1 MAEYRNIPTPA
12 FIQKC
17 LFIINFEQTL
27 KVDDK
32 IISEAKKDKLKVV
45 ELNNQNID
53 NELKVCFLNAKYYED
68 YNFKLKYYSSIE
80 FLFEYEFN
88 NFNESIENYWMGMV
102 NKIKGKNFI
111 KYLQEKLK
119 QNIRKDIIKKYDGK
133 EIKKIPSEIS
143 GLIKKIITNTKYDFN
158 EKNNKKDI
166 EIIQKY
172 LTFSNDEIQNS
183 DLIKK
188 SNVQS
193 FSNYIEVC
201 FINTNNKEEKDI
213 TENLMEIFNNLSF
226 IFEVSF
232 DDKFGIFKEVPKSND
247 NTDYI
252 VEYIKKFKNKIKN
265 IKKNVDSDYSKC
277 NIKKIFFDYL
287 NVIKKSLEER
297 KSIIEEDL
305 KKEDWKNI
313 QNNFEQIF
321 TSKLNYLK
329 KELLDNIEY
338 LSNQIKNNCDE
349 LHKIINEIM
358 PCESSN
364 LLLTNFIASGLG
376 RDNNIEKT
384 IDDII
389 FDIISQSKSCTDW
402 KNSKSFFQ
410 WFRAKISKKAYLNQ
424 IINYMIDKSCQKL
437 ENSSNFYSNLMEDFK
452 VRIDNEI
459 NFKKDKIIE
468 ELENKKLEEDNRI
481 KIKNEEERK
490 KWEEDKSIYEEKKKQ
505 WKNLCK
511 DYKKLKEELF
521 ALRFEKK

>member
-1 MAEYRNIPTPA
+1 MAEYRNIPIPA

-201 FINTNNKEEKDI
+201 FINTNNKDEKDI

-232 DDKFGIFKEVPKSND
+232 DDKFEYLKKSQNRMITQIILL
-247 NTDYI
+247 NI
-252 VEYIKKFKNKIKN
+252 LKNLKIRSKILKKMLIL
-265 IKKNVDSDYSKC
+265 I
-277 NIKKIFFDYL
+277 IQ
-287 NVIKKSLEER
+287 KSLEER

-329 KELLDNIEY
+329 KELLDNIEN

-349 LHKIINEIM
+349 LYKIINEIM

>member
-277 NIKKIFFDYL
+277 NIKKIFSDYL
-287 NVIKKSLEER
+287 NVIKKSLEEQ
-297 KSIIEEDL
+297 KSIL
-305 KKEDWKNI
+305 KKI
-313 QNNFEQIF
+313 
-321 TSKLNYLK
+321 
-329 KELLDNIEY
+329 
-338 LSNQIKNNCDE
+338 
-349 LHKIINEIM
+349 
-358 PCESSN
+358 
-364 LLLTNFIASGLG
+364 
-376 RDNNIEKT
+376 
-384 IDDII
+384 
-389 FDIISQSKSCTDW
+389 
-402 KNSKSFFQ
+402 
-410 WFRAKISKKAYLNQ
+410 
-424 IINYMIDKSCQKL
+424 
-437 ENSSNFYSNLMEDFK
+437 
-452 VRIDNEI
+452 
-459 NFKKDKIIE
+459 
-468 ELENKKLEEDNRI
+468 
-481 KIKNEEERK
+481 
-490 KWEEDKSIYEEKKKQ
+490 
-505 WKNLCK
+505 
-511 DYKKLKEELF
+511 
-521 ALRFEKK
+521 

>member
-27 KVDDK
+27 KVNDK
-32 IISEAKKDKLKVV
+32 IKSEAKKDILKVV

-232 DDKFGIFKEVPKSND
+232 DDKFE
-247 NTDYI
+247 
-252 VEYIKKFKNKIKN
+252 
-265 IKKNVDSDYSKC
+265 
-277 NIKKIFFDYL
+277 
-287 NVIKKSLEER
+287 
-297 KSIIEEDL
+297 
-305 KKEDWKNI
+305 
-313 QNNFEQIF
+313 
-321 TSKLNYLK
+321 YLK
-329 KELLDNIEY
+329 K
-338 LSNQIKNNCDE
+338 
-349 LHKIINEIM
+349 
-358 PCESSN
+358 
-364 LLLTNFIASGLG
+364 
-376 RDNNIEKT
+376 
-384 IDDII
+384 
-389 FDIISQSKSCTDW
+389 SQNRMIT
-402 KNSKSFFQ
+402 
-410 WFRAKISKKAYLNQ
+410 Q
-424 IINYMIDKSCQKL
+424 IILLNIL
-437 ENSSNFYSNLMEDFK
+437 
-452 VRIDNEI
+452 
-459 NFKKDKIIE
+459 
-468 ELENKKLEEDNRI
+468 
-481 KIKNEEERK
+481 
-490 KWEEDKSIYEEKKKQ
+490 
-505 WKNLCK
+505 KNLK
-511 DYKKLKEELF
+511 IRSKILKKMLILIIQNVI
-521 ALRFEKK
+521 